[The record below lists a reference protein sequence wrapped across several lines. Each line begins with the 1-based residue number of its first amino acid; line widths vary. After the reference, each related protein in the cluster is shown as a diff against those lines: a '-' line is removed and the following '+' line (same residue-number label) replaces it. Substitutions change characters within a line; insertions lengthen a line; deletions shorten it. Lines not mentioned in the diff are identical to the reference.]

1 MDIQKGLFI
10 AGAFLGFLTVAIG
23 AFGAH
28 SLKNKLNPEMLAI
41 FEVGVRYQMYH
52 ALALILTALA
62 YSLFSNSFL
71 SWAGVLFIMGT
82 LVFSG
87 SLYTLALTGIRSIGA
102 ITPIGGVILLFG
114 WLTLIGG
121 ALWNSRS

>member
-28 SLKNKLNPEMLAI
+28 ALKNKLNPDMLTI
-41 FEVGVRYQMYH
+41 FEIGVRYQMYH
-52 ALALILTALA
+52 SLALVLTALA
-62 YSLFSNSFL
+62 YSLYPGSFL
-71 SWAGVLFIMGT
+71 SWAGLLFIMGT
-82 LVFSG
+82 VVFSG
-87 SLYTLALTGIRSIGA
+87 SLYALALTGIRTLGA
-102 ITPIGGVILLFG
+102 ITPIGGLMLLFG
-114 WLTLIGG
+114 WLSLMGG

>member
-10 AGAFLGFLTVAIG
+10 AGAFLGFLTVAFG

-28 SLKNKLNPEMLAI
+28 ALKNKLSPDMLTVL
-41 FEVGVRYQMYH
+41 EVGVRYQMYH

-62 YSLFSNSFL
+62 YSLFPGVFL
-71 SWAGVLFIMGT
+71 AWAGGLFVIGT
-82 LVFSG
+82 LVFSF

-102 ITPIGGVILLFG
+102 ITPIGGVLLLFG
-114 WLTLIGG
+114 WLALIGG
-121 ALWNSRS
+121 AVWNSRN